1 MASALSMAAIVVI
14 TRLIRQ
20 MRWLSLV
27 RTARTSRVG
36 ITVAGSRIAFPPVV
50 NANALGS
57 LPGSNDSRHIHDRF
71 NPNHCPSMRSVKH
84 QAIPNVQANMPVL
97 LETCWFVRGIH

>member
-57 LPGSNDSRHIHDRF
+57 LPGSNDSRHIHNRF
-71 NPNHCPSMRSVKH
+71 NPNNRPSMRSVQH
-84 QAIPNVQANMPVL
+84 QAIPDVKTNMSVL
-97 LETCWFVRGIH
+97 LESCWLIWGVH

>member
-36 ITVAGSRIAFPPVV
+36 ITVAESRTAFLPTE
-50 NANALGS
+50 NANAPAS
-57 LPGSNDSRHIHDRF
+57 LPGSNDSRRTLWRKPAQDA
-71 NPNHCPSMRSVKH
+71 V
-84 QAIPNVQANMPVL
+84 IPK
-97 LETCWFVRGIH
+97 